1 MVGKMYSGADG
12 GCLAD
17 PESAR
22 KKSLANLFLT
32 MRNPVGGPVEKL
44 AVAPVDFTDALAL
57 GN

>member
-1 MVGKMYSGADG
+1 MYSGADG

-32 MRNPVGGPVEKL
+32 MRNPVGGSVEKL